1 MENNI
6 VSNQLIEKIESLLL
20 LAREKVAVQVNSTLL
35 LTYMEIGKTI
45 VEEQNLH
52 KDDPDY
58 NNKSITELSKI
69 LTKKFGK
76 GFSRANIWNMVHF
89 YKKYRTVQSLT
100 EQLTWTHWGLNNKIF
115 TSQYVTC
122 LPRKEELIAQVE
134 MILNNKDNS

>member
-1 MENNI
+1 MIYYCYKSLNQINKKGHKNMENNI

-76 GFSRANIWNMVHF
+76 
-89 YKKYRTVQSLT
+89 
-100 EQLTWTHWGLNNKIF
+100 
-115 TSQYVTC
+115 
-122 LPRKEELIAQVE
+122 
-134 MILNNKDNS
+134 